1 MTIDINREKMLEYF
15 DNFDSFSH
23 KYFKDKAIAED
34 PARRE
39 KVASYFYTESRRSHD
54 PAEVM
59 EIFQT
64 MDKVY
69 HYGSHENSRE
79 MNLLEQATDK
89 FLVQYVDID
98 GMQELFRP
106 SFFNFEWMMHLEY
119 VQKKHDY
126 SYYRDHYLHQIRNLY
141 EMFILLQEKG
151 LWRDCMRIY
160 RQRQNMVANRMA
172 ESVSKQEKAFPED
185 GKELLKAS
193 FGDVDEWCYHY
204 IIFSTAIVSALV
216 HDIGYPITYMKR
228 NLSTLQDFLPLSNL
242 FMGLEDGIPRIKT
255 LLSGSLLFETVDNSE
270 IVRRLQ
276 ADDHGAYSAIILLCQ
291 YYDNGKIFS
300 LEPAKRMIIELSA
313 LVIYNHTLRHQFQ
326 SEKRYERHQNVFT
339 DNPIS
344 YLFRLCDDLQEWER
358 VYFEITGKG
367 TFFICEQCKMPMI
380 RRRNKSHNY
389 ELEEAKSGLSKAQY
403 EYECCCGVKGINTT
417 RFPYRR
423 LMNVAPFTELTL
435 YDYEG
440 RTAERKRLV
449 NAVMMAEETVT
460 AAEEG
465 VMPAAEEGT
474 VTKPEEVIPAAKK
487 GTETASEEK
496 TVTVP
501 DERRSERREGQKW
514 ILELKCNKGILLQL
528 ARYNPNFAVQRARG
542 IRELR
547 GLTQGQKDFPRIFV
561 RAFVSNNP
569 LAIKAEILRD
579 FILKNEKIRDQIDTA
594 LKKHIEVNAYD
605 EEKFSKE
612 CSRIIT
618 KIQKMPKQRILT
630 AITDS
635 FQKKYCDMREAER
648 AGGADQAPEACKT
661 ENMDWIPLA
670 SISFYFFLIIF
681 GNILSLVEFENKDGK
696 NIDDKAEKKKRE
708 QYELTI
714 NARFTEYA
722 EKIAAAWGITDPEL
736 IDLTADCI
744 TCMYGNISAVDFFE
758 GKNTFRNN
766 LRIPL
771 RMDLGEILRK
781 YTREPDSIKKKQ
793 EYDYC
798 SDYYFFYIMDYLNLH
813 S

>member
-1 MTIDINREKMLEYF
+1 MTIEINREKMLEYF
-15 DNFDSFSH
+15 DKFDSFSH
-23 KYFKDKAIAED
+23 KYFKDKASAAD
-34 PARRE
+34 SVLRE
-39 KVASYFYTESRRSHD
+39 KIARYFDVESRRSHD
-54 PAEVM
+54 PKEVV

-141 EMFILLQEKG
+141 EMFILLQEKE
-151 LWRDCMRIY
+151 LWRDCMEIY

-172 ESVSKQEKAFPED
+172 ESVFKQKKAFSAED
-185 GKELLKAS
+185 IQLLNDS
-193 FGDVDEWCYHY
+193 FGDADEWCYHY
-204 IIFSTAIVSALV
+204 IIFATAIVSALV

-255 LLSGSLLFETVDNSE
+255 LLSSSLLFETADNSE

-313 LVIYNHTLRHQFQ
+313 LVIYNHTLQHHFQ
-326 SEKRYERHQNVFT
+326 NEKKYDRYQNVFT

-344 YLFRLCDDLQEWER
+344 YLFRLCDDFQEWER

-367 TFFICEQCKMPMI
+367 TFFICDKCKQPMF
-380 RRRNKSHNY
+380 RRRNKSHYY
-389 ELEEAKSGLSKAQY
+389 ELEEKKSGLEKAKY
-403 EYECCCGVKGINTT
+403 EYECHCGVKGINTT

-435 YDYEG
+435 EDYEG
-440 RTAERKRLV
+440 RNAGCERLV
-449 NAVMMAEETVT
+449 NAETEPKE
-460 AAEEG
+460 A
-465 VMPAAEEGT
+465 MPAAKE
-474 VTKPEEVIPAAKK
+474 
-487 GTETASEEK
+487 GTETE
-496 TVTVP
+496 P
-501 DERRSERREGQKW
+501 DERKQGRREGQRW
-514 ILELKCNKGILLQL
+514 ILELKCNKGVLLQL

-547 GLTQGQKDFPRIFV
+547 GLTQGQTKFPRIFV
-561 RAFVSNNP
+561 KAFVSNNP
-569 LAIKAEILRD
+569 LVIKAEILRD
-579 FILKNEKIRDQIDTA
+579 FILRNQEIRKQIERLVGLIRKDVLA
-594 LKKHIEVNAYD
+594 VDYED
-605 EEKFSKE
+605 GFSKD
-612 CSRIIT
+612 CGTIIS
-618 KIQKMPKQRILT
+618 KIMNNLGGQIQKKI
-630 AITDS
+630 AVS
-635 FQKKYCDMREAER
+635 FQKEYCDMRKPEQTGE
-648 AGGADQAPEACKT
+648 ADQTPEACKS
-661 ENMDWIPLA
+661 EDMSWISLGA
-670 SISFYFFLIIF
+670 ISFYLFLIIF
-681 GNILSLVEFENKDGK
+681 GEILSKVEFESKDGK
-696 NIDDKAEKKKRE
+696 NIDNKAEKKKRE
-708 QYELTI
+708 HYELAL

-722 EKIAAAWGITDPEL
+722 EKIAAAWGIADTEMTVL
-736 IDLTADCI
+736 LADCI
-744 TCMYGNISAVDFFE
+744 ACIYGSISAVDYFE

-771 RMDLGEILRK
+771 RADMGEILKR
-781 YTREPDSIKKKQ
+781 YTREPDNMQ
-793 EYDYC
+793 EKNWNYDYY
-798 SDYYFFYIMDYLNLH
+798 SDYYFFYIMDYLNMH